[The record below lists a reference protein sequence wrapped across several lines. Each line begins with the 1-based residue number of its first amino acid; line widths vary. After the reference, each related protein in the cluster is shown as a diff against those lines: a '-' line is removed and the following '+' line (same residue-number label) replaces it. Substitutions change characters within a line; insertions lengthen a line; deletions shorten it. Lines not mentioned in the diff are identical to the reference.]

1 MRRLIALQ
9 DQIERQM
16 AEVVTEMADAAAWK
30 RVGYDDLG
38 DYARRGLGWSR
49 STLYNRVQL
58 MRRLR
63 RLPVVGKA
71 YQQGSIGRVSAQIIA
86 RVLTREGPAG
96 TVPLRIPEA
105 TQAAW
110 VERAGVATIKRL
122 HDETRAVA
130 HLMVMG
136 TGEREPLDDRAWHAS
151 LHRQAGTAQRRVQA
165 LTRIALTA
173 PGPLLPLRLTLE
185 RETAA
190 GLSRVL
196 AVARRDPALVQ
207 TFSRLQPTHKAT
219 PSVEGT
225 DKGAV
230 PVWAAFLALLQDFNE
245 TWDVDVAGRR
255 PSAQRIYNR
264 DGWRCMAPGCT
275 SRRNLE
281 VHHIVYRSQGGDDR
295 PGNTACLCRFHHQ
308 MGEHGLLARVR
319 GEAPLG
325 LVWALGRNGS
335 SAKYRNELKLTARV
349 L

>member
-1 MRRLIALQ
+1 
-9 DQIERQM
+9 
-16 AEVVTEMADAAAWK
+16 
-30 RVGYDDLG
+30 
-38 DYARRGLGWSR
+38 
-49 STLYNRVQL
+49 
-58 MRRLR
+58 
-63 RLPVVGKA
+63 
-71 YQQGSIGRVSAQIIA
+71 
-86 RVLTREGPAG
+86 
-96 TVPLRIPEA
+96 
-105 TQAAW
+105 
-110 VERAGVATIKRL
+110 
-122 HDETRAVA
+122 
-130 HLMVMG
+130 
-136 TGEREPLDDRAWHAS
+136 
-151 LHRQAGTAQRRVQA
+151 VQA